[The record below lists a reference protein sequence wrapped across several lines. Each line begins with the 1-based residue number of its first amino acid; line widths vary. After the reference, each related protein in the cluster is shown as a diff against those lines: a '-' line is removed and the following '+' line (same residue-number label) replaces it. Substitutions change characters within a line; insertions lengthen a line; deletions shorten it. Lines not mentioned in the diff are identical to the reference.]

1 MIPQKLKESLKLARG
16 RLRPE
21 YAGIRPSHVGRSTDH
36 ATSGVSRLSR
46 FAPPVIGRGNHGDS
60 QRLMD
65 PEPVVERKPLPR
77 VGSAVLVVDGD
88 QLLLGVRGKEPNSGK
103 WVLPGGR
110 VNPFETLADAGRR
123 ELLEET
129 GLDIRVDDQ
138 VHVLEIIDPPGEHRL
153 IVFSQGRPVG
163 GSIVAGS
170 DLLDARFCTRD
181 EIQTLDLS
189 DVIRPVLEKLGWA

>member
-1 MIPQKLKESLKLARG
+1 
-16 RLRPE
+16 
-21 YAGIRPSHVGRSTDH
+21 
-36 ATSGVSRLSR
+36 
-46 FAPPVIGRGNHGDS
+46 
-60 QRLMD
+60 MD